1 MDMKELLNLGM
12 YVDIGDITK
21 TDIRFLFNLIK
32 KGREEQILKY
42 TK

>member
-12 YVDIGDITK
+12 YVDNGDISK